1 MKSITIAWKDTLLR
15 LRDPIALLIS
25 FVSPLAVMVMV
36 GSIFGNNQP
45 SAVPVMVLNQ
55 DVGSGSGSVGRTFQE
70 AFLAAQHAGTVRL
83 ITPDATKPAEPAQL
97 RQLLQEGVASVAVI
111 VPVGFTQSVLDGAPK
126 PIDLLC
132 NSPRDVGCRV
142 VQTIVDQTG
151 FRVGLRTVAHAYNLP
166 DSQLAALV
174 SPDVFQTG
182 PYQAASFLPGIMV
195 LFLLFNAVKSG
206 SSLLEE
212 RDSGTLQR
220 LFVAPISR
228 RTVVTG
234 KLLGSFIHT
243 GLQASV
249 LVLGLRLLFD
259 FQLGNP
265 LFVIGL
271 LVSVILAGI
280 GLGIVMGGLMKS
292 PRIVD
297 GASSAVILL
306 MALIGGTFVPTRDS
320 VVLRSLSLLTP
331 NHWATTG
338 LLESA
343 SGTGGYGVALS
354 IAVLLMMTVL
364 YVALGSRLLAKN
376 MSPDSI

>member
-1 MKSITIAWKDTLLR
+1 MKSIAIAWKDTLLR
-15 LRDPIALLIS
+15 LRDPVALLIS

-36 GSIFGNNQP
+36 GFIFGNTAP
-45 SAVPVMVLNQ
+45 VAVPVVILNQ
-55 DVGSGSGSVGRTFQE
+55 DTSAGSNSLGSVYQVT
-70 AFLAAQHAGTVRL
+70 FLAAQHAGAVTL
-83 ITPDATKPAEPAQL
+83 IPYDATKPSEPAQL
-97 RQLLQEGVASVAVI
+97 RQFLQQGGASVI
-111 VPVGFTQSVLDGAPK
+111 TIIPEGFTQSVQEGAPK
-126 PIDLLC
+126 QIDLLC
-132 NSPRDVGCRV
+132 NNPRDVGCMV
-142 VQTIVDQTG
+142 VQTLVD
-151 FRVGLRTVAHAYNLP
+151 RVGLQIGLRSVALTYHLP
-166 DSQLAALV
+166 KSQWTDILLPNV
-174 SPDVFQTG
+174 LQGSSQ
-182 PYQAASFLPGIMV
+182 QAASFLPGIMV

-212 RDSGTLQR
+212 RDSGTLHR
-220 LFVAPISR
+220 LFVAPIPR

-243 GLQASV
+243 GLQACF
-249 LVLGLRLLFD
+249 LVLGLRLLFG

-265 LFVIGL
+265 IFVIGL

-297 GASSAVILL
+297 GASSALILL

-320 VVLRSLSLLTP
+320 MVLRSLSLLTP

-338 LLESA
+338 LLDSA
-343 SGTGGYGVALS
+343 SGEGTYGVMLS
-354 IAVLLMMTVL
+354 IAVLWIMTVL